1 MLKHFALALC
11 IGALLLAGMDCR
23 AQTQNQKIQRL
34 LANLASENQSV
45 SRKARSELHK
55 MGKPALPYLVK
66 ALTSEKRAW
75 LRLAAA
81 SFIRKE
87 SDLAKAAI
95 PALITALSDK
105 DEAVRG
111 EAAWAFVNL
120 GEEAKA
126 ALPALQK
133 AFRQDKAWTVRSGS
147 ALAVMRVGGANSAT
161 AKFLADAL
169 KTEKDVRVRRT
180 IAESFMTP
188 GSDAS
193 VADIAIPALI
203 ALVQN
208 EKGFGVRQAAMDSIG
223 WYFDKGRAATSTL
236 ADVLK
241 NEKDKATRLFAIDAL
256 EKVGGDDA
264 VKALIAGLRDKDSG
278 VRESVASALGMAGR
292 SALPLLQSALET
304 EQDEKIKQVIR
315 KIIIDCL
322 DSPSGKPV
330 TPPRNL
336 PP

>member
-66 ALTSEKRAW
+66 ALTSEKNVPLRRAVAGFF
-75 LRLAAA
+75 L
-81 SFIRKE
+81 SE

-95 PALITALSDK
+95 PVLITALSDK
-105 DEAVRG
+105 DEGVRE
-111 EAAWAFVNL
+111 EAALAFVNL
-120 GEEAKA
+120 GDLAKA

-133 AFRQDKAWTVRSGS
+133 AFRQDKAWAVRSCAAS
-147 ALAVMRVGGANSAT
+147 AAKSVGGANNAT
-161 AKFLADAL
+161 AKLLADAL
-169 KTEKDVRVRRT
+169 KTEKDVRVRYT
-180 IAESFMTP
+180 IAESLMTP

-203 ALVQN
+203 ALVRN
-208 EKGFGVRQAAMDSIG
+208 EKHVGVRQTAMNSIG

-236 ADVLK
+236 AEVLK
-241 NEKDKATRLFAIDAL
+241 NEKDKEVRYFAIDAL

-278 VRESVASALGMAGR
+278 VRESVASALSMAGR

-304 EQDEKIKQVIR
+304 ERDEKIKQVIR
-315 KIIIDCL
+315 KIIKDG
-322 DSPSGKPV
+322 P
-330 TPPRNL
+330 
-336 PP
+336 